1 MDEEATDDELPSGGV
16 TTSQLE
22 QRIRLLPAV
31 RSCSIDDNRVTV
43 LVDSSTDRRMVAAD
57 IAYILTD
64 VGMERMVHVLGG
76 TTRAVEVLS
85 LETRARDARR
95 ALLLLVAGVVA
106 IVCIALGVV
115 MLISDDNGVP
125 AAPVRTQPTSQQVTT
140 TNATPTTTAT
150 FPENWELRPRP

>member
-1 MDEEATDDELPSGGV
+1 M

-31 RSCSIDDNRVTV
+31 RSCSIDENRVTV
-43 LVDSSTDRRMVAAD
+43 LVDSSTDRRTVAAD
-57 IAYILTD
+57 VAYILTD

-76 TTRAVEVLS
+76 TTRAVDVLPR
-85 LETRARDARR
+85 ETQARDARH
-95 ALLLLVAGVVA
+95 AVLLLAAGVVA
-106 IVCIALGVV
+106 IACIALGIV
-115 MLISDDNGVP
+115 MLISDDNGDP
-125 AAPVRTQPTSQQVTT
+125 AAPVRTRPTSQQVTT